1 MSELCKESVHGA
13 RLMWNVALLPFVLH
27 EALHAFFVKGLFGFI
42 IDDDAVEVKRD
53 AQFVVSLRIILE
65 RG

>member
-1 MSELCKESVHGA
+1 
-13 RLMWNVALLPFVLH
+13 MWNVALLPFVLH

-53 AQFVVSLRIILE
+53 AQFVVSPRIILE